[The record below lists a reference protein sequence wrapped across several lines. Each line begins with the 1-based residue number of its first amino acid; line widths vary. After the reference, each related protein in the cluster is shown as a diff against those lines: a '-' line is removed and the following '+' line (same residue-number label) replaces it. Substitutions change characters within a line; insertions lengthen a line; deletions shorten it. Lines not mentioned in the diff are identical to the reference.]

1 MKEMEEEVDTTT
13 LAKGT
18 FWTGVGQVITKF
30 FGFFYVVLLA
40 RFFSADEIGIFYFVY
55 GVISMISLFTDFGL
69 LQSLA
74 RYVPYLEGKGRR
86 DLLYSLLKMVA
97 LIGGLA
103 SMVFSLA
110 IFLSAGSIASFL
122 GRPETTDSLRIL
134 AFVIF
139 FNEMTGITGGY
150 LVGRKKMKESQV
162 ISALQTPVKLILT
175 LVIAFYFLGFSNL
188 SISTGLLL
196 SYIPIIIVCGYYMLR
211 DIKSWKIKEA
221 EQKEVIG
228 LFKEVV
234 VFGIIM
240 MTITTLDVIAIASDR
255 VMIGLLGGS
264 KALESVGV
272 YSIVTTFAGL
282 FLLPFNA
289 VLMIFFPIV
298 SELFGKGK
306 IEEMRKTTAVGMKWS
321 ILIAAPFFI
330 LLVSFPGFFLRAF
343 YGEEYASGATVL
355 ILYTIALFVF
365 SLSLL
370 PLKTIGAM
378 RRLDIEL
385 KIGAACALANIILN
399 YFLILQYGM
408 NGAAF
413 ATMLSFVL
421 MGALTFWYSKRL
433 FGFDFPKEIVKP
445 IVLMAVCALLVFL
458 SSGYVSN
465 ILSSIPLEDF
475 EKALGFVDSAL
486 LGKAVKLAVFGLLF
500 FVVCAFYFTVLILT
514 KSFGKEEKDIIR
526 RAMRRA
532 KIPERYSSWILGRL
546 G

>member
-1 MKEMEEEVDTTT
+1 MEEEVDTTT

-103 SMVFSLA
+103 SMVFSLV
-110 IFLSAGSIASFL
+110 IFFSADSIASFL
-122 GRPETTDSLRIL
+122 GRPETTASFRIL

-188 SISTGLLL
+188 SISTGFLL

-228 LFKEVV
+228 LLKEVV

-255 VMIGLLGGS
+255 VMIGILGGS
-264 KALESVGV
+264 KALESVGI

-378 RRLDIEL
+378 RRIDVEL
-385 KIGAACALANIILN
+385 KIGAACALVNIILN

-445 IVLMAVCALLVFL
+445 IVLMTVCALLVFL

-500 FVVCAFYFTVLILT
+500 FVVCAFYFAVLILT

-546 G
+546 E

>member
-1 MKEMEEEVDTTT
+1 MEEVDTTT

-18 FWTGVGQVITKF
+18 FWTGIGQVITKF
-30 FGFFYVVLLA
+30 FGFFYVVILA

-55 GVISMISLFTDFGL
+55 GLINIISLFTDFGL
-69 LQSLA
+69 FQALA

-86 DLLYSLLKMVA
+86 DLLYSLLKMIA
-97 LIGGLA
+97 LIGGIA
-103 SMVFSLA
+103 SMIFSLA
-110 IFLSAGSIASFL
+110 IFLSADTIASLL
-122 GRPETTDSLRIL
+122 GSPETTDSFRIL

-139 FNEMTGITGGY
+139 FNEMSGVTGGY
-150 LVGRKKMKESQV
+150 LIGRKMIKESQL
-162 ISALQTPVKLILT
+162 ISAMQTPVKLILT
-175 LVIAFYFLGFSNL
+175 LIIAFYFLGFNNL
-188 SISTGLLL
+188 PISIGFLL
-196 SYIPIIIVCGYYMLR
+196 SYIPMLLAYGYYTVK
-211 DIKSWKIKEA
+211 DIRSWKIKKA
-221 EQKEVIG
+221 EEKEIIG

-240 MTITTLDVIAIASDR
+240 TTIAALNTIAVASDR

-264 KALESVGV
+264 KALESVGI

-282 FLLPFNA
+282 FLLPFSA
-289 VLMIFFPIV
+289 LLTIFFPIV

-330 LLVSFPGFFLRAF
+330 LLASFPEFFLKAF
-343 YGEEYASGATVL
+343 YGEEYARGANVL
-355 ILYTIALFVF
+355 IIYIIALFIF

-378 RRLDIEL
+378 RRLDVEL
-385 KIGAACALANIILN
+385 KIGAACALVNVILN
-399 YFLILQYGM
+399 YFLILQYGI

-433 FGFDFPKEIVKP
+433 FGFDFPNEVIKP
-445 IVLMAVCALLVFL
+445 IVLMIICTFLLSL
-458 SSGYVSN
+458 LSGYISN
-465 ILSSIPLEDF
+465 LLSSIAFESIEKMLDF
-475 EKALGFVDSAL
+475 IDSAFL
-486 LGKAVKLAVFGLLF
+486 SKAIKLIIFGLLF
-500 FVVCAFYFTVLILT
+500 FIICALYFTVLILT
-514 KSFGKEEKDIIR
+514 KSFGKEEKDIIH

-532 KIPERYSSWILGRL
+532 KIPDRYSSWIFDRL